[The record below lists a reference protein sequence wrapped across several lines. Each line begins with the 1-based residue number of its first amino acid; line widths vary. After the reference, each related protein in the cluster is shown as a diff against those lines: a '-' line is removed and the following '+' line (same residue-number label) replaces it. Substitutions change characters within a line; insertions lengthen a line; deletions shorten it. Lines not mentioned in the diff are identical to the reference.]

1 MLHLPTQ
8 KRVKQLGFGLFDG
21 NKVLQKEKKQHNKQV
36 GIPCRL
42 MQDEIN
48 GQADESPTDK

>member
-1 MLHLPTQ
+1 MLYLSAQ